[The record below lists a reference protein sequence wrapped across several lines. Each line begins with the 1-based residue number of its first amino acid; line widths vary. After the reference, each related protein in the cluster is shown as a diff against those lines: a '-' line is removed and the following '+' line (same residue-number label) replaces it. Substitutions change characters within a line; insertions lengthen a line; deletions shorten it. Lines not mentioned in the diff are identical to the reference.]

1 MVKEMESNQIPI
13 LDLNKVL
20 SGGLMQGLGAASEQ
34 SIVSVVLPAP
44 GIVLLNHI
52 YIPILP
58 PLPLLPEIIV
68 P

>member
-1 MVKEMESNQIPI
+1 MVKEMENNQIPI

-34 SIVSVVLPAP
+34 SIVSVVLPVP